1 MNGMNLD
8 RTLLQWARLAGR
20 WLVAAALA
28 GLGGGMLTIAQAWLL
43 SQVIAG
49 VFLGGQGLAEAAPA
63 LAGLLGVFLG
73 RAGLSWAQEA
83 AGAAAAAQIKNE
95 LRERLMA
102 QLFRLGPA
110 YVQGEQSGELT
121 ATAVQGVEAL
131 DAYYSQFLPQWVL
144 AVGVPLSILGVVF
157 PRDMLSG
164 AVLMLTGPL
173 IPLFMVLIGKS
184 AQVVTRRQ
192 FTALGRM
199 SAFFLDTLQGLA
211 TLKQFN
217 QSQARVAQ
225 IAQVS
230 ERYRARTME
239 VLRLTFLSALALE
252 LAATL
257 STAVVAV
264 EIGLR
269 LLYGYIEFQP
279 AFFVL
284 LLAPEF
290 YLPLRLLGQRFHAG
304 AAGAAAGR
312 RIQAVLALEQA
323 VAGGPPEGAG
333 VALPEPPRVIML
345 EKVTFQYA
353 GRSEPALDGIDL
365 ELRRGQLTALV
376 GASGAGKSTLAYL
389 LLGFLQAQSGSLRVD
404 GVDWRELS
412 LSAWRRQVAWV
423 PQRPYLF
430 QDTLAANIRLGR
442 PEASL
447 AEVQSAARLAGLDE
461 FAGALPLGYDTHI
474 GEQGARLSGGQ
485 AQRLALARAF
495 LMDAPLIL
503 LDEPTAQL
511 DPELEDQLGE
521 TTARLC
527 RGRMAVV
534 IAHRLASL
542 RHADQIVV
550 LERGR
555 IVAQGAAAAML
566 AAPGGALADLLG
578 DFE

>member
-1 MNGMNLD
+1 MNLD

-157 PRDMLSG
+157 PRDVLSG